1 MYVKTRDLTL
11 QPIRRQDIPA
21 VAALFMDETVKQTY
35 MVPDFQSKAEAEA
48 LFARLQ
54 TLSKEQDRFVV
65 GIYFGTECVGIMN
78 ETEVVD
84 KQIELGYAILP
95 EYHNQ
100 GFATEALKAAIRWL
114 LDKGFERVITGAFQE
129 NAASIR
135 VMVKSG
141 MKPVERH
148 DQIEYR
154 GAIHQCVYYM
164 AEKIYGGGGDTP

>member
-1 MYVKTRDLTL
+1 MYIETERLKLMPLEESARAGVVRLLTDKT
-11 QPIRRQDIPA
+11 
-21 VAALFMDETVKQTY
+21 VAKTY
-35 MVPDFQSKAEAEA
+35 MLPEFRSNSEVEA
-48 LFARLQ
+48 LFTRLQ
-54 TLSKEQDRFVV
+54 TLSKGQDKFVV

-100 GFATEALKAAIRWL
+100 GFATEALKATIRWL
-114 LDKGFERVITGAFQE
+114 LDRGFERVITGAFQE

-154 GAIHQCVYYM
+154 GATHQCVYYA
-164 AEKIYGGGGDTP
+164 AEKTDSVR

>member
-1 MYVKTRDLTL
+1 MYIETERLKLMPLEESACSGVVRLLTDKT
-11 QPIRRQDIPA
+11 
-21 VAALFMDETVKQTY
+21 VGKTY
-35 MVPDFQSKAEAEA
+35 MLPEFRSNSEVEA
-48 LFARLQ
+48 LFTRLQ
-54 TLSKEQDRFVV
+54 NLSKGQDKFVV
-65 GIYFGTECVGIMN
+65 GIYLGTECIGIMN

-114 LDKGFERVITGAFQE
+114 LDRGFERVITGAFQE

-141 MKPVERH
+141 MKPVGRH

-154 GAIHQCVYYM
+154 GATHQCVYYM

>member
-1 MYVKTRDLTL
+1 MYIETERLKLMPLEESACSGVVRLLTDKT
-11 QPIRRQDIPA
+11 
-21 VAALFMDETVKQTY
+21 VGKTY

-114 LDKGFERVITGAFQE
+114 LDRGFERVITGAFQE

-141 MKPVERH
+141 MKPVGRH

-154 GAIHQCVYYM
+154 GATHQCVYYM